1 VGSNLRLLKTP
12 WSLSNVSSIKPYL
25 QLTRPAN
32 LVTAVA
38 DILAGMAIAQFTF
51 SSIQPGFLVIST
63 LGLYGGGVVM
73 NDVFDA
79 QLDRIERPERPIP
92 SGKVPLRSAA
102 TLGMSLLFLGI
113 LAAALFS
120 FQSGMIAIIIAMLT
134 VLYNRFAKHHVVL
147 GPLTMGMCRGGN
159 LILGISVLPESVPQ
173 WGLIALLPIAYIAA
187 ITLISQDEVHGGK
200 KRTLYIAALLY
211 LIVLVSQLIISQ
223 REGNILITLP
233 LVLLHAWLIGRPLW
247 NAIQNPV
254 GPMIGKAVKAGVISL
269 IVMNASWCAA
279 FGLWPLALAVLA
291 LLPLSMLLAKVF
303 AVT

>member
-1 VGSNLRLLKTP
+1 MS
-12 WSLSNVSSIKPYL
+12 SLKPYL

-51 SSIQPGFLVIST
+51 SSFSPVYLVLST

-79 QLDRIERPERPIP
+79 KLDSIERPERPIP
-92 SGKVPLRSAA
+92 SGKVPLKSAVL
-102 TLGMSLLFLGI
+102 LGISLLFFGI
-113 LAAALFS
+113 FMAAMYS
-120 FQSGMIAIIIAMLT
+120 VTSGMIAIVVAMLT
-134 VLYNRFAKHHVVL
+134 ILYNRIAKHHVFF
-147 GPLTMGMCRGGN
+147 GPLTMGLCRGGN
-159 LILGISVLPESVPQ
+159 LILGMSVLPESIQ
-173 WGLIALLPIAYIAA
+173 KWGFIALLPIAYIGA

-200 KRTLYIAALLY
+200 KRTLYIAAALY
-211 LIVLVSQLIISQ
+211 LMVLTAQLTVAQ
-223 REGNILITLP
+223 QQGNILFALP
-233 LVLLHAWLIGRPLW
+233 FVLLHASLIGRPLW

-254 GPMIGKAVKAGVISL
+254 GPMIGKAVKSGVISL
-269 IVMNASWCAA
+269 IVMNASWCVA

-291 LLPLSMLLAKVF
+291 LLPLSILLAKVF